1 MRESKLST
9 CGWGLLEEQLT
20 ADADKSVM
28 HAWSSGGEDA
38 AVCRS
43 AVKLMLRMLK
53 ELQFR
58 CLEVAVATSLDS

>member
-1 MRESKLST
+1 
-9 CGWGLLEEQLT
+9 
-20 ADADKSVM
+20 M

-53 ELQFR
+53 EWQFR
-58 CLEVAVATSLDS
+58 CKASDSWPGEARLEEGSVLLCVEDCAL